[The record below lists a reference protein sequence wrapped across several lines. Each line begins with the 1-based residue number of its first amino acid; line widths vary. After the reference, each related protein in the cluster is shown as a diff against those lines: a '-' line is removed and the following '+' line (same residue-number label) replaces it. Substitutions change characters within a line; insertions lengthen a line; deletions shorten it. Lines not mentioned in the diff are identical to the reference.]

1 MPSVPVAPGSNGP
14 YELEMNFD
22 SAKGYIPAEGVI
34 DKCVKDDGLCAA
46 SMLEELFD
54 KAPPK
59 SIQVNIIACMTDVAE
74 FMKEEKDLFI
84 EKTKNV
90 CIMGGVKDFDDEER
104 KKGGLRIKPDSAYNN
119 QCDMEASE
127 YVYAMCQEWKVPMI
141 VLTRHAAYAC
151 PIPRVVYEDMAKTG
165 HPIAVRLYN
174 EQKNS
179 ILSLWKRATSPIGDP
194 TREELPDRCD
204 KEWFCKTFMGGK
216 GHDQDVSERSERAL
230 RKTRN
235 I

>member
-1 MPSVPVAPGSNGP
+1 MTHGVCQSSEVVSNRAFLVNYYQTPSFPHTRGVLNKEFPGHDRRAGNDISGKQVYFVRCSRNYRGR
-14 YELEMNFD
+14 NVDDCFD
-22 SAKGYIPAEGVI
+22 GI
-34 DKCVKDDGLCAA
+34 
-46 SMLEELFD
+46 EED
-54 KAPPK
+54 ED
-59 SIQVNIIACMTDVAE
+59 IA
-74 FMKEEKDLFI
+74 
-84 EKTKNV
+84 
-90 CIMGGVKDFDDEER
+90 KDFDDEER